1 MTELESRKHPPILP
15 LVVLSHRQVII
26 RLLWC
31 GRRDRRLVA
40 RAAPDVTAV
49 SWLEVKV
56 VTSQLL
62 FLHHLEHPVITKTSL
77 RLHGSRVVSSIHKLA
92 LMGIGDTFY
101 CSESEQTPC

>member
-1 MTELESRKHPPILP
+1 MVWQKRPEACCQGCT
-15 LVVLSHRQVII
+15 
-26 RLLWC
+26 
-31 GRRDRRLVA
+31 
-40 RAAPDVTAV
+40 APDVTAV

-62 FLHHLEHPVITKTSL
+62 FRHHLEHPVITKTSL
-77 RLHGSRVVSSIHKLA
+77 RLHGSRVVNSIHKLA